1 MRAAAA
7 AIVTALAAAGL
18 AQGASQPPSVAVGA
32 PAGEIATVGAAPI
45 GLSVEYPLL
54 EREMGQGACPP
65 AAFVAAMRG
74 LGTPVLRIGGD
85 SQDQTAPAGTARRPG
100 VSDLERGFWSR
111 LGCLERET
119 SLPVVIGINL
129 ASGEPAWAA
138 QIAAGARSA
147 VPAARLRFELGNEP
161 DIYGVRVPWANGG
174 ALVHAPMPFAVYL
187 SRARAARAELGRGA
201 QLEGPDF
208 ASGRWVAQVPSL
220 AHALALSAIDTH
232 FYPLAACTS
241 GEKVSSAELL
251 SRAAQAKIFE
261 RISLVRDA
269 AAAQLPA
276 VVSEANSVS
285 CGGVAGV
292 SDGAAAAVWGARAV
306 LEALRAGF
314 TSIRFHS
321 SGGRYDPFTVAGSGV
336 SARPLYLALS
346 AIEPLLPPGARL
358 EWIPGAHALDGMAIA
373 SPRTTFLSNYG
384 SAPLWVSVSARGSAV
399 VVTVADSR
407 PAVSRSTVRANGGR
421 ARVELPPDSFVAIA
435 AQPATSR

>member
-1 MRAAAA
+1 MRIATAAVL
-7 AIVTALAAAGL
+7 IALAAAGF
-18 AQGASQPPSVAVGA
+18 AHGASQPSAVAVGA
-32 PAGEIATVGAAPI
+32 PAGVVATIGAAPI

-54 EREMGQGACPP
+54 ERDMGQTACPP
-65 AAFVAAMRG
+65 AAFVTALRG
-74 LGTPVLRIGGD
+74 LGAPVLRIGGD
-85 SQDQTAPAGTARRPG
+85 SQDQTAPAGTPPAPG
-100 VSDLERGFWSR
+100 VSDLEQGFWSR

-119 SLPVVIGINL
+119 SLPIVVGINL

-161 DIYGVRVPWANGG
+161 DIYGARVPWSNGG
-174 ALVHAPMPFAVYL
+174 ALLHSPMPFAVYL

-220 AHALALSAIDTH
+220 ANALALNAIDTH

-241 GEKVSSAELL
+241 GETVSAAELL
-251 SRAAQAKIFE
+251 SRAVQAKLFE

-269 AAAQLPA
+269 RAARLPA

-314 TSIRFHS
+314 ASIRFHS
-321 SGGRYDPFTVAGSGV
+321 SGGRYDPFTVAGSEV
-336 SARPLYLALS
+336 TPRPLYLALR
-346 AIEPLLPPGARL
+346 AIGPLLVPGARL
-358 EWIPGAHALDGMAIA
+358 EWIPGAHALNGMALA
-373 SPRTTFLSNYG
+373 TPRTTFLSNYG
-384 SAPLWVSVSARGSAV
+384 SAPLWVSVSARDSAL
-399 VVTVADSR
+399 VVTVADSG
-407 PAVSRSTVRANGGR
+407 PVVSRRTLHASGGR
-421 ARVELPPDSFVAIA
+421 ARVELPPDSFVAIR
-435 AQPATSR
+435 AQPAAST